1 MKYILIDAS
10 NLFWRMRH
18 MSHKQ
23 TTTHDKLGFCLHTTL
38 NSVAKVWREQK
49 ANHVVFAFEGRSWR
63 KDFYPPYKKNREVN
77 NVDLSDAEIAEST
90 LFYDTYNELV
100 DFVVNKTNC
109 TTLHHPELEADDL
122 IAGWIASHPNDEHV
136 IVSSDTDFY
145 QLIASNVTQ
154 YNGITDETIT
164 LNGFFNYKGKPI
176 IDKKTKTNK
185 LLGDPQWI
193 LFEKCMRGDPTDNV
207 FSAYPGVRKKGTK
220 NKVGLLEAYSDKGRK
235 GYNWNNLMLQQFLH
249 HDGTE
254 HRVLDDYNRNV
265 TLIDLS
271 AQLPEIKL
279 IINQTIAAN
288 SYIKNV
294 PQIGS
299 HFLKFCGKHQLIKL
313 SERADMFAQILAAA
327 YK

>member
-1 MKYILIDAS
+1 
-10 NLFWRMRH
+10 
-18 MSHKQ
+18 
-23 TTTHDKLGFCLHTTL
+23 
-38 NSVAKVWREQK
+38 
-49 ANHVVFAFEGRSWR
+49 
-63 KDFYPPYKKNREVN
+63 
-77 NVDLSDAEIAEST
+77 
-90 LFYDTYNELV
+90 
-100 DFVVNKTNC
+100 
-109 TTLHHPELEADDL
+109 
-122 IAGWIASHPNDEHV
+122 
-136 IVSSDTDFY
+136 
-145 QLIASNVTQ
+145 
-154 YNGITDETIT
+154 
-164 LNGFFNYKGKPI
+164 
-176 IDKKTKTNK
+176 
-185 LLGDPQWI
+185 
-193 LFEKCMRGDPTDNV
+193 MRGDPTDNV

-254 HRVLDDYNRNV
+254 HRVLYDYNRNV

-279 IINQTIAAN
+279 IIKQTITAN